1 MEIATFE
8 WVRDRF
14 AEVLELDP
22 AEISKNSRFA
32 DDLDADS
39 IDLIEV
45 VNSAEHSLGVTMA
58 EEELYDLETVGQ
70 LVDAIDRH
78 RAAATDS

>member
-1 MEIATFE
+1 MEADTFE
-8 WVRDRF
+8 WVQGRF

-22 AEISKNSRFA
+22 ADITADSRFA

-45 VNSAEHSLGVTMA
+45 VNSAERSLGVTIG
-58 EEELYDLETVGQ
+58 EEELYDLESVGQ
-70 LVDAIDRH
+70 LVEVIDRH
-78 RAAATDS
+78 RAAADQ